1 MLEIL
6 RNSFH
11 VLTALS
17 TLLFLALIF
26 QKRKLSRE
34 NMLIVYS
41 FFIFN
46 YFDLYSWF
54 ILKTNG
60 SIPIVVETYDLL
72 FPLFLI
78 CMVIFDKLKNT
89 YILIVISVCIVAQ
102 CSVKYGYQISFP
114 GGYRIGLSFIACLS
128 LFYIVFKNLHRGLF
142 QVILLL
148 FLSSIPL
155 FDVFYNAAFFGFIP
169 FKMATWLIFLNTY
182 IIYLSIFYCL
192 FIYYYGKQV
201 FKYPSTII

>member
-1 MLEIL
+1 MIDIF

-11 VLTALS
+11 VLTVLS
-17 TLLFLALIF
+17 TLLFWALIF

-34 NMLIVYS
+34 SMLIVYS
-41 FFIFN
+41 LFIFN

-54 ILKTNG
+54 IVKTNY
-60 SIPIVVETYDLL
+60 SVPIVVKTYDIL

-78 CMVIFDKLKNT
+78 CMAIFDKLKNT
-89 YILIVISVCIVAQ
+89 YILIIISLSIAAQ

-128 LFYIVFKNLHRGLF
+128 LFYLVFKNLHRGLF
-142 QVILLL
+142 QVIMLL

-155 FDVFYNAAFFGFIP
+155 FDTFYNAAFFGFIP

-192 FIYYYGKQV
+192 FIYYYGKQI